1 MSRKDAGNQDLM
13 NRRRVLATAA
23 GVGAGL
29 LGMTVKGTEADSTR
43 VQGDAPSTLGARSPF
58 EQLERK
64 PLAGVVS
71 LTPLERLEGSITP
84 ADLHFER
91 HHAGVPR
98 IDPSRHELL
107 MHGLV
112 ERPLAWSIQEL
123 RRFPS
128 VTRTCFIECSGNYFP
143 RAGEFSPP
151 HLVCGLTSQSE
162 WTGVSLATLLREAGV
177 RTGGT
182 WLLAEGADAAVVSRS
197 IPMDKAL
204 DDALVVYAQNG
215 EALRPAQGYPLR
227 LLLPGWEGNTNIKW
241 LRRLEV
247 TDAPAMS
254 REETSKYTEP
264 MKNGSIRQFSFEI
277 EARSIITQPAH
288 PAVIE
293 PGWQE
298 IRGIAWSG
306 RGRIARVEV
315 STDGGRTWEEA
326 ALQGPVLAKA
336 HTRFRLPWKWDGEST
351 ELLSRATDETGYV
364 QPTLKQILAV
374 RGPGSAPY
382 HFNPVTGWRVQR
394 DGELRFSPTG

>member
-1 MSRKDAGNQDLM
+1 MSRKDAGNRDLM

-71 LTPLERLEGSITP
+71 LTPLERLEGTITP

-182 WLLAEGADAAVVSRS
+182 WLLAEGADAAVMSRS

-306 RGRIARVEV
+306 RVRIARVEV

>member
-1 MSRKDAGNQDLM
+1 MSRKDAGNRDLM

-71 LTPLERLEGSITP
+71 LTPLERLEGTITP

-182 WLLAEGADAAVVSRS
+182 WLLAEGADAAVMSRS

-364 QPTLKQILAV
+364 QPSLKQILAV

>member
-1 MSRKDAGNQDLM
+1 MSRKDAGNRDLM

-71 LTPLERLEGSITP
+71 LTPLERLEGTITP

-162 WTGVSLATLLREAGV
+162 WTGVSLATLLREAG
-177 RTGGT
+177 G
-182 WLLAEGADAAVVSRS
+182 L
-197 IPMDKAL
+197 
-204 DDALVVYAQNG
+204 
-215 EALRPAQGYPLR
+215 
-227 LLLPGWEGNTNIKW
+227 
-241 LRRLEV
+241 
-247 TDAPAMS
+247 
-254 REETSKYTEP
+254 
-264 MKNGSIRQFSFEI
+264 
-277 EARSIITQPAH
+277 
-288 PAVIE
+288 
-293 PGWQE
+293 
-298 IRGIAWSG
+298 G
-306 RGRIARVEV
+306 RHR
-315 STDGGRTWEEA
+315 
-326 ALQGPVLAKA
+326 
-336 HTRFRLPWKWDGEST
+336 
-351 ELLSRATDETGYV
+351 
-364 QPTLKQILAV
+364 
-374 RGPGSAPY
+374 
-382 HFNPVTGWRVQR
+382 
-394 DGELRFSPTG
+394 